1 MIDADWAM
9 CAGCWMW
16 VSSSAF
22 ETSLNASYSLDTS
35 VGGATLDPHG
45 NYIRLQQHIHREC
58 MSKWVV
64 NILLFAKFDFLKTIP
79 FFRNGMLQV

>member
-1 MIDADWAM
+1 MRRGDLWLNWEHGLKFFLDYLIDADWAM

-45 NYIRLQQHIHREC
+45 NYIRLEHRAC
-58 MSKWVV
+58 
-64 NILLFAKFDFLKTIP
+64 
-79 FFRNGMLQV
+79 NGTNFGI